1 MSHPD
6 NPIRALLKLLPIS
19 MLAFE
24 RKHGIS
30 HSALMQLTAGNF
42 ERPLDR
48 VDEAL
53 NSELLDLSIDMD
65 EELEAWY
72 GTTDIT
78 TAYTQWRIAERIRW
92 GHENEWPKIKP
103 RSKRSPVANFI
114 DDGWGGAT
122 TFSKALKVP
131 YAAALSW
138 YRADRAA
145 TPKAIVEAFSD
156 AGGADVLVDLE
167 IAELKYQM
175 RQAN

>member
-1 MSHPD
+1 MPTPD

-19 MLAFE
+19 MLSFE

-48 VDEAL
+48 VVEAL
-53 NSELLDLSIDMD
+53 KSELLDLSIDME

-78 TAYTQWRIAERIRW
+78 TAYVQWRIAERIRW
-92 GHENEWPKIKP
+92 GSENQWPKIKP

-145 TPKAIVEAFSD
+145 TPKAIVEAFAD
-156 AGGADVLVDLE
+156 AGGSEVLTELE
-167 IAELKYQM
+167 TAEVKYWK
-175 RQAN
+175 RAG